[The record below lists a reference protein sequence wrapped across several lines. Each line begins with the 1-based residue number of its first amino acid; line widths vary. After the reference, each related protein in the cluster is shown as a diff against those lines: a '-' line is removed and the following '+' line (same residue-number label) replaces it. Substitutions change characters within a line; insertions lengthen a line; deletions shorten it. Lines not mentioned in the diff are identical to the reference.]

1 VRENLFQERRISMKN
16 KGFVWLVIISGV
28 LTLGIAHD
36 VLGKEKV
43 FPSKP
48 IELVCPFGPGGSTS
62 MGGRVIA
69 GTMAEFIGAPVVVIY
84 KTGGGGTVGP
94 TSVLKSK
101 PDGYTLLIAPTGPT
115 VITPVIRSTGY
126 KLEDFEFLGQ
136 YAMEPMG
143 LVVRSDAPWKTV
155 EELITYAKKNPGT
168 LKLAI
173 DGLGTPSNFAM
184 EILKISAGGLKI
196 DSVPFLSSAET
207 ITAVLGGHVQM
218 TYAYLTSA
226 KGPYEGGRIRI
237 LAVGTD
243 KRLEDYPGVPTF
255 SEIGYPEVK
264 WGPFFA
270 LAAPHGVP
278 KQVMEKLK
286 DALYKT
292 AQNPEV
298 QKLLAKIGFIPIF
311 RTAEEFTKFAKEERE
326 RVIKFVK
333 ETGFKVD

>member
-1 VRENLFQERRISMKN
+1 MMKR
-16 KGFVWLVIISGV
+16 VCIWLAFLSIF
-28 LTLGIAHD
+28 LYLGITNY
-36 VLGKEKV
+36 VLGKEKA

-69 GTMAEFIGAPVVVIY
+69 GTLTEFIGAPAVVIY

-94 TSVLKSK
+94 THVLKSK

-115 VITPVIRSTGY
+115 VITPIIRSTGY
-126 KLEDFEFLGQ
+126 KLEDFELLGQ

-143 LVVRSDAPWKTV
+143 LVVKSDAPWKTL
-155 EELITYAKKNPGT
+155 EELVAYAKKNPGT

-184 EILKISAGGLKI
+184 EIFKISSGGLKI

-243 KRLEDYPGVPTF
+243 KRLEDYPNVPTF

-264 WGPFFA
+264 WGPFFG
-270 LAAPHGVP
+270 LAAPLGVP
-278 KQVMEKLK
+278 KPVTDKLK
-286 DALYKT
+286 EALSKT
-292 AQNPEV
+292 AQNLEV
-298 QKLLAKIGFIPIF
+298 RKLLTQIGFIPVF
-311 RTAEEFTKFAKEERE
+311 RNAEEFTKFAKEERN